1 MDEEEQGLRQEE
13 HRVALPRT
21 AYEVHGELLA
31 LDENEMFLIM
41 CTGIGEL

>member
-1 MDEEEQGLRQEE
+1 MKCMVSFW
-13 HRVALPRT
+13 H
-21 AYEVHGELLA
+21 